1 MEGWPSREGLKLQ
14 QAPGALPG
22 LPASAAGGLGEA
34 LDLEPRQL
42 RSAVASAFKVN
53 SPAES
58 LTSPLV
64 CLC

>member
-53 SPAES
+53 SPAE
-58 LTSPLV
+58 
-64 CLC
+64 